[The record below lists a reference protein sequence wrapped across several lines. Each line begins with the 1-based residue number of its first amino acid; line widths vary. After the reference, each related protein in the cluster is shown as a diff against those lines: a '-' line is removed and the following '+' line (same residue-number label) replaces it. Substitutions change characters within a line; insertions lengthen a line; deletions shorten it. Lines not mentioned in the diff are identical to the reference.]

1 MSNPL
6 SLRLV
11 VPVVGWDFS
20 PLRKQPKT
28 NTTPPAATPGTIFKL
43 KRDPSNKH
51 DVNAVEVYHPQH
63 SELHCGFLPKDV
75 ARWTA
80 ALLDAGIV
88 VEGRFAAS
96 DEKCIFLELV
106 FYK

>member
-11 VPVVGWDFS
+11 VPVVGYDFS
-20 PLRKQPKT
+20 PLKNKYR
-28 NTTPPAATPGTIFKL
+28 NPPPSTPGTTFKL

-51 DVNAVEVYHPQH
+51 DVNAVEVYHPQY
-63 SELHCGFLPKDV
+63 SDSHCGFLPKDV
-75 ARWTA
+75 ARWVA
-80 ALLDAGIV
+80 ALMDAGIV